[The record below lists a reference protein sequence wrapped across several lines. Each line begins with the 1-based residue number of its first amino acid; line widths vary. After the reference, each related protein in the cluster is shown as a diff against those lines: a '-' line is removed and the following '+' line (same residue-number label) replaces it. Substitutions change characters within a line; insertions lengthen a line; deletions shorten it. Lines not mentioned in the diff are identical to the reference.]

1 MHRNGSRSWPA
12 VRHSKVWDPE
22 FIHAGANKQIDD
34 SLVAKMVGPQS
45 TRVELPLL
53 GWALGWACLGIANH
67 GANYNSSNRTTILA
81 QVNNRNGQ
89 IFGMKYFHLRPMLG
103 IALICI
109 DKHT

>member
-53 GWALGWACLGIANH
+53 GWALGWACLG
-67 GANYNSSNRTTILA
+67 L
-81 QVNNRNGQ
+81 
-89 IFGMKYFHLRPMLG
+89 LG
-103 IALICI
+103 EFIIAL
-109 DKHT
+109 DLDSRVSLETMSTS